1 MSDACPN
8 PRPPGAVFSSMSSVR
23 GIAALC
29 LVFSAACEIGG
40 AATGPTT
47 SPTTGP
53 VTSGTVSVVPDL
65 DPHAELSR
73 EPATLAEDLTVTF
86 GRLRAA
92 VAAWAD
98 LEEPPSELT
107 QLLGLHEQRLIAL
120 LAKTP
125 KLAAKTLPLVSGADA
140 REIRTTVEAGA
151 TIRSGILPSKDPP
164 SFITGP
170 PDPAGSLREWYEE
183 AEARFGVAW
192 EVLAAVNFV
201 ETRFGRI
208 HSASYAA
215 ARGPMQFIS
224 STWKA
229 YGLGGNVHDPH
240 DAILGA
246 ANYLA
251 ASGAPAD
258 YRAAL
263 WHYNPSRSYVKAVSL
278 YAKQITRDPQVF
290 LAYYTWQV
298 FVITAKGDVQ
308 LTGPGSST

>member
-1 MSDACPN
+1 MSRAN
-8 PRPPGAVFSSMSSVR
+8 RAVF
-23 GIAALC
+23 LC
-29 LVFSAACEIGG
+29 LAMSAACQVGG
-40 AATGPTT
+40 AGTIATS
-47 SPTTGP
+47 SPP
-53 VTSGTVSVVPDL
+53 PNPTVSAGAPVVPDL
-65 DPHAELSR
+65 DPHAELSHD
-73 EPATLAEDLTVTF
+73 PSTLAEDLTVTW

-92 VAAWAD
+92 VDAWTD
-98 LEEPPSELT
+98 LDEPPSEVA
-107 QLLGLHEQRLIAL
+107 QLLGVHEQRIVAL
-120 LAKTP
+120 LADTP
-125 KLAAKTLPLVSGADA
+125 KLAEKTLALVSGPFA
-140 REIRTTVEAGA
+140 REIRQTVEAGA
-151 TIRSGILPSKDPP
+151 AIRSGITPAKHAA
-164 SFITGP
+164 SFSTGP
-170 PDPAGSLREWYEE
+170 PDPAGSLRSWYDE
-183 AEARFGVAW
+183 AEARFRVSW

-263 WHYNPSRSYVKAVSL
+263 WSYNPSWTYVKAVWL
-278 YAKQITRDPQVF
+278 YAQQIMRDPQVF
-290 LAYYTWQV
+290 QTYYTWQV
-298 FVITAKGDVQ
+298 FVITTKGNVQ
-308 LTGPGSST
+308 LTGPGSDPR

>member
-1 MSDACPN
+1 MSCVCAAA
-8 PRPPGAVFSSMSSVR
+8 AV
-23 GIAALC
+23 C
-29 LVFSAACEIGG
+29 LAFSAACQIGG
-40 AATGPTT
+40 AATDPRP
-47 SPTTGP
+47 SPP
-53 VTSGTVSVVPDL
+53 PSSVASDAAAVSDL

-73 EPATLAEDLTVTF
+73 DPATLAEDLTVTF
-86 GRLRAA
+86 GRLRTA
-92 VAAWAD
+92 VDAWTD
-98 LEEPPSELT
+98 LDEPPSELA
-107 QLLGLHEQRLIAL
+107 QLLGLHVQRIVAL
-120 LAKTP
+120 LADTP
-125 KLAAKTLPLVSGADA
+125 KLADKTLLLVSGPFA
-140 REIRTTVEAGA
+140 REIRATAEAGA
-151 TIRSGILPSKDPP
+151 SIRSGITPVTHPP
-164 SFITGP
+164 SFSTGP
-170 PDPAGSLREWYEE
+170 PDPAGALRAWYEE

-208 HSASYAA
+208 HSASYAD

-258 YRAAL
+258 YREAL
-263 WHYNPSRSYVKAVSL
+263 WHYNPSRSYVKGVWL
-278 YAKQITRDPQVF
+278 YARQIMRDPQTF

-298 FVITAKGDVQ
+298 FVITTAGDVQ
-308 LTGPGSST
+308 LTGPGSDPA